1 MVHVP
6 KKGREVM
13 IVLKFILICVGLI
26 ILAALS
32 AGVLL
37 ISELVS
43 RDKYNRDCVDL
54 SVDEA
59 VEQFE
64 KEKGTSV

>member
-1 MVHVP
+1 
-6 KKGREVM
+6 M
-13 IVLKFILICVGLI
+13 IVLKFILICEGLI

-64 KEKGTSV
+64 KEKGTVS